1 MRLALSN
8 AFNPH
13 YRVYIDFDNTI
24 SRGDVLDSVIEKFAC
39 DETWR
44 DLEEAWAKGKIGARE
59 CLDGQLSS
67 VKATDE
73 ELHSHLAAIQI
84 DPGLHELLK
93 VIEDEH
99 IEYGILSDNFD
110 LILMP
115 ILKRLGL
122 SYITCYSNKLQR
134 KGDYF
139 TPSFP
144 YWNKDCPG
152 CAHCKKTH
160 FTPRGTDTRKV
171 IYIGDGRSDICPSLN
186 SDIVFAK
193 DSLLTYLNK
202 SGVSCIPYHDL
213 AEVAKKLSNLIH
225 DNSTTNKSD

>member
-1 MRLALSN
+1 MDK
-8 AFNPH
+8 AFNSH
-13 YRVYIDFDNTI
+13 YRVFIDFDNTI
-24 SRGDVLDSVIEKFAC
+24 SQGDVLDSVVEKFAH

-44 DLEEAWAKGKIGARE
+44 DLEESWVTGKIGARE
-59 CLDGQLSS
+59 CLNGQLSI
-67 VKATDE
+67 VKATDNA
-73 ELHSHLAAIQI
+73 LHAHLATIQI
-84 DPGLHELLK
+84 DPGFHDLIK

-99 IEYGILSDNFD
+99 IEYAILSDNFD
-110 LILMP
+110 LILKP

-122 SYITCYSNKLQR
+122 SRIACFSNKLER
-134 KGDYF
+134 NGDYF

-160 FTPRGTDTRKV
+160 FTPRGTDKRKV
-171 IYIGDGRSDICPSLN
+171 IYIGDGRSDICPSLH

-213 AEVAKKLSNLIH
+213 AEVAKKLTNLIH
-225 DNSTTNKSD
+225 DNYTPNKSG